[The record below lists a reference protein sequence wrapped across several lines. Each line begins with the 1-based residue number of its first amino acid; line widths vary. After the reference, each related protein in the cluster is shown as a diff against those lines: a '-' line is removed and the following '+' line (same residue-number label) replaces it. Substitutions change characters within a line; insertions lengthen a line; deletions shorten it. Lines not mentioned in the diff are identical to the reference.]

1 MPLAQIHGLCGVPVG
16 KPSARAGG
24 AEREMQLSEVG
35 ELELS
40 TADRD
45 AVAAS
50 GPATLEGELAGL
62 VRTQPCQE
70 LPPASAGVA

>member
-1 MPLAQIHGLCGVPVG
+1 MLLARIHGPCGVLVG

-24 AEREMQLSEVG
+24 AEREMQPSEVG

-40 TADRD
+40 AADRD

-50 GPATLEGELAGL
+50 GPATTEGELASL